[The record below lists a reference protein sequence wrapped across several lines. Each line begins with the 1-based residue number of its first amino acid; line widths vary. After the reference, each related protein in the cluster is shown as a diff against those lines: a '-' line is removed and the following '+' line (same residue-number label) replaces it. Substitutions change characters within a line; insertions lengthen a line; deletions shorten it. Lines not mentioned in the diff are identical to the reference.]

1 MIPLALFPI
10 LASLLTGCVVTKTM
24 YDAEVSRAR
33 SLEYELDTKDEV
45 AADLQRQIVELQ
57 RAQARLDLELQSLEL
72 ERVQLTGDLEDQR
85 LANERMRTGLE
96 SEREKLRARES
107 EIQEMSS
114 TYRSLVEV
122 LEAELER
129 GDIQIQAL
137 RGGLQVSASEQILFD
152 SGQAEIKQDGR
163 PVLEAVAGQIRD
175 LSGYSVRVEGHTDD
189 RPISTA
195 TFPSNWELS
204 AARAV
209 QVVRFLESS
218 GVAAATLSAVGYG
231 PHQPVAINDTVENR
245 ARNRRIEIVLIP
257 DEQG

>member
-1 MIPLALFPI
+1 MIRIALLPM
-10 LASLLTGCVVTKTM
+10 LSTLLTGCIVTKTV

-33 SLEYELDTKDEV
+33 SLEYELAKKDDV
-45 AADLQRQIVELQ
+45 AAELQQQIVELQ
-57 RAQARLDLELQSLEL
+57 RSQERLDLELKSLEL
-72 ERVQLTGDLEDQR
+72 ERVQLTSDSEDLR
-85 LANERMRTGLE
+85 LANERMRAGLE

-114 TYRSLVEV
+114 TYLNLVEA

-129 GDIQIQAL
+129 GEIQIQAL
-137 RGGLQVSASEQILFD
+137 RGGLQVSASDQILFD
-152 SGQAEIKQDGR
+152 SGLAEIKPDGES
-163 PVLEAVAGQIRD
+163 VLEAVAEQIRG
-175 LSGYSVRVEGHTDD
+175 LSGYSVRVGGHTDD

-195 TFPSNWELS
+195 RYPSNWELS

-209 QVVRFLESS
+209 QVLRFLESS
-218 GVAAATLSAVGYG
+218 GVDASALSAIGYG
-231 PHQPVAINDTVENR
+231 PHQPVATNDTVENR